1 MSVVL
6 YLTNIKWRMFYITG
20 FIISAVIIFF
30 AGKKLSLY
38 GDLLAEKTG
47 MSKGWIGLI
56 LMASVTSL
64 PELMVGISSSAIVQ
78 SADLA
83 TGDILGSC
91 AFNLGILAMLDAFIP
106 KHQPL
111 FGIASPRHMLI
122 TSLSIILLCL
132 VGLALFLPN
141 DLVVIPW
148 IGLTSILFILFYFV
162 AIRLIYKNEQQFQ
175 VKEESVSVNGKVE
188 TISLRSIVYR
198 YTGYA
203 FIIVIAALGLPF
215 FADGIADLTGLGK
228 SFVGTFFLAVSTS
241 LPEIAVSIAAVRM
254 GSVDLA
260 VGNLLGSNIFN
271 VFILAIDD
279 LFYTKGLLL
288 KDASEFH
295 IISVISAIMMSAV
308 VIIGLSYRAKG
319 KRFFLAWDA
328 ALIFLIYLIN
338 LVFIYHFTS

>member
-1 MSVVL
+1 ML
-6 YLTNIKWRMFYITG
+6 YITG
-20 FIISAVIIFF
+20 FLACAVVIFF
-30 AGKKLSLY
+30 AGKKLSIY

-106 KHQPL
+106 KHRPL

-122 TSLSIILLCL
+122 AALSIMLLSL
-132 VGLALFLPN
+132 VGFALFLPQ
-141 DLVVIPW
+141 DYAVAPW
-148 IGLTSILFILFYFV
+148 IGLTSIVFIIVYFV
-162 AIRLIYKNEQQFQ
+162 AIRIIYTNEQKCHLPELIDEK
-175 VKEESVSVNGKVE
+175 KEAAEQM
-188 TISLRSIVYR
+188 SLRRIIYY
-198 YTGYA
+198 YTGFA
-203 FIIVIAALGLPF
+203 IVIVIAALGLPF
-215 FADGIADLTGLGK
+215 FAEGIAELTGLGK

-271 VFILAIDD
+271 TFILALDD
-279 LFYTKGLLL
+279 IFYIKGLLL

-295 IISVISAIMMSAV
+295 IISVLSTIIMTAV
-308 VIIGLSYRAKG
+308 VIIGLSFRAKG
-319 KRFFLAWDA
+319 KRFLLAWDA
-328 ALIFLIYLIN
+328 ALIFLIYIVN
-338 LVFIYHFTS
+338 LFFIYHFTS